1 MPPRPYNSETRRRKQ
16 AELRERIAAAAAELH
31 AQQGA
36 VATSN
41 ADIARQAGV
50 SLPTV
55 YSHFPSQDDLL
66 GACTAHVASRAPQLP
81 VEQILGA
88 PNLTAATERLVE
100 AADALNAHFA
110 PWKAWREDRVIPFLA
125 RMSEAARAQ
134 QTALISQLLERH
146 LGESDH
152 REPAAAWE
160 TLLSFDPWHRMVHEH
175 GLSRPTVRRQLVQ
188 MLLAVVGPQPAAR
201 SHSRPR
207 STTP

>member
-66 GACTAHVASRAPQLP
+66 GACTAHVASRAPQVP

-88 PNLTAATERLVE
+88 PDLRVATVPGDKAFLPLSQSKCPLV
-100 AADALNAHFA
+100 
-110 PWKAWREDRVIPFLA
+110 KK
-125 RMSEAARAQ
+125 
-134 QTALISQLLERH
+134 
-146 LGESDH
+146 
-152 REPAAAWE
+152 
-160 TLLSFDPWHRMVHEH
+160 
-175 GLSRPTVRRQLVQ
+175 
-188 MLLAVVGPQPAAR
+188 
-201 SHSRPR
+201 
-207 STTP
+207 